1 MSAVVTAPLTISA
14 PRCTY
19 GAGAICTHR
28 TTRYRSVVR
37 GARNQE

>member
-1 MSAVVTAPLTISA
+1 MPAVVTAPRTTTA

-19 GAGAICTHR
+19 VAGAIRTHR

>member
-1 MSAVVTAPLTISA
+1 MSAVVTAPRTTAA
-14 PRCTY
+14 PQCID
-19 GAGAICTHR
+19 GAGAIRTHR